1 MCVFLTIAT
10 CLFPVGDLGFIVLW
24 SSSLF
29 LSCHSMI
36 FFFSVHRLLAFARSI
51 NTLLHAACC
60 PLIKAVE
67 NSVISCHSVILSS
80 CHSMMFLSF
89 PLLSS
94 PFLCFPFL
102 SFPLIYGHSMCF
114 FLTIATCLWPAG
126 EPVPFSRVLFPCL
139 VLFSWE
145 CSFPFLLSFW
155 PIDL

>member
-36 FFFSVHRLLAFARSI
+36 FFSVHRLLAFARSI

-94 PFLCFPFL
+94 PFLSFAFL
-102 SFPLIYGHSMCF
+102 SIDLWAFYVF